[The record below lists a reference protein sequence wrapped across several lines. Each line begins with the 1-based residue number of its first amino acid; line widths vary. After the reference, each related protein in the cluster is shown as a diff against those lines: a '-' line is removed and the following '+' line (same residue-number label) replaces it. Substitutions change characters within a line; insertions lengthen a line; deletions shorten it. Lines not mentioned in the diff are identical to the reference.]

1 MSANRDK
8 RRQYNEISSIIR
20 QSSIKAVRSRGNNK
34 IGNHPYKFS
43 TGEATV
49 KGIWNAI
56 TDVLDDI
63 VNAIV
68 LLLPDSPF
76 KDVEIPAEVKQLF
89 GYVNYF
95 VPVTAMLAI
104 GTTWLTAI
112 GVYYLY
118 KTILR

>member
-1 MSANRDK
+1 MES
-8 RRQYNEISSIIR
+8 
-20 QSSIKAVRSRGNNK
+20 
-34 IGNHPYKFS
+34 
-43 TGEATV
+43 TV

-95 VPVTAMLAI
+95 VPVIAMLAI

-118 KTILR
+118 QTILRWAKTIK

>member
-1 MSANRDK
+1 MN
-8 RRQYNEISSIIR
+8 
-20 QSSIKAVRSRGNNK
+20 
-34 IGNHPYKFS
+34 
-43 TGEATV
+43 TTV
-49 KGIWNAI
+49 KNIWNSI

-76 KDVEIPAEVKQLF
+76 KDVEIPSEVKELF

-95 VPVTAMLAI
+95 VPVGAMLAI
-104 GTTWLTAI
+104 GASWLTAI

-118 KTILR
+118 QTILRWAKTIK